1 MNRRTLLCRLL
12 CGFLSQ
18 AAGALAQAASAQ
30 PLLVGGHSKLRL
42 LAADYPDDSVMEAF
56 ADDPSY
62 DQGAG
67 LRLKFATQGGGW
79 AAAADYRLIGVFGD
93 SLKLERALAG
103 ADFFPAR
110 VLNDDHR
117 LMDVTYAV
125 SDDNDRVVLH
135 RLDRLYG
142 ELRRDK
148 WIARLGRQAVSWGNG
163 LIYTPMDFLN
173 PFDPAAVDT
182 EYKTGDDMAYGQ
194 YLRDNGDDWQAVW
207 VVRRDDNKN
216 LARRVNSSALKYHG
230 FAGEAEYDL
239 LIAEHFDDTI
249 VGIGGSIPWGG
260 AVLRADLSFTDT
272 PAATIWSGVAS
283 WSWSWIGFGKN
294 MSGVLEY
301 FYNGFGQGGEKY
313 SPVHL
318 RNNPDLVQ
326 RLARG
331 ELFTLGKHYLGGSV
345 LVEVTPLLHISPNM
359 FLNMA
364 DGSLLAQLVASY
376 DLAQDWQLLGSLNV
390 PLGSSDTEFGGF
402 DSGIDTLEFR
412 AGPSIFTQLAWYF

>member
-1 MNRRTLLCRLL
+1 MCWRGLLCLSGCLL
-12 CGFLSQ
+12 
-18 AAGALAQAASAQ
+18 AAGALPAAGQS
-30 PLLVGGHSKLRL
+30 LLAGGHTKLRL
-42 LAADYPDDSVMEAF
+42 TAADYPDDSVMEAF

-67 LRLKFATQGGGW
+67 LRLKFSSQGSGW
-79 AAAADYRLIGVFGD
+79 AAAADYQVIGVFGD
-93 SLKLERALAG
+93 SLDLDRELAG
-103 ADFFPAR
+103 SAFFPTQ

-117 LMDVTYAV
+117 LMDLTYAF
-125 SDDNDRVVLH
+125 SDNSDRVVLH

-142 ELRRDK
+142 EIRRDK
-148 WIARLGRQAVSWGNG
+148 WITRLGRQAVSWGNG

-207 VVRRDDNKN
+207 VVRRDDEKN
-216 LARRVNSSALKYHG
+216 LDRQVNSSALKYHG

-239 LIAEHFDDTI
+239 LIAEHYDDTI
-249 VGIGGSIPWGG
+249 VGLGGSIPWGG
-260 AVLRADLSFTDT
+260 AVLRADLTFTDT
-272 PAATIWSGVAS
+272 SDESTWSGVAS
-283 WSWSWIGFGKN
+283 WSWSWIGFDKN

-313 SPVHL
+313 SPVEL
-318 RNNPDLVQ
+318 RSNPDLVQ

-331 ELFTLGKHYLGGSV
+331 ELFTLGRHYLGGSV

-359 FLNMA
+359 FVNLA

-376 DLAQDWQLLGSLNV
+376 DVAQDWQLLASLNV
-390 PLGSSDTEFGGF
+390 PVGSSDTEYGGF
-402 DSGIDTLEFR
+402 DSGINNLEFH
-412 AGPSIFTQLAWYF
+412 AGPSLFAQLAWYF